1 LKKQL
6 ISEGKL
12 DKYGRPNEKTPSSWS
27 NNYVDYNGVKTEGA
41 SAPVKV
47 EPISEATTT
56 TASAPSN
63 DHEEKPKGKKR
74 KKSEA
79 DESSEQ
85 KDEKKEKKKKVWR
98 HHPLFP
104 PI

>member
-1 LKKQL
+1 M
-6 ISEGKL
+6 

-56 TASAPSN
+56 ASTPSN
-63 DHEEKPKGKKR
+63 DHEEKAKGKKR